1 MAVYC
6 NSLPEDALAPPAYLV
21 DQERRQEVAESLG
34 RRVWEVELQV
44 TYLLQS
50 KVKTQAEDREGRS
63 MHQGNWFCWWSKK
76 HKAARERR

>member
-1 MAVYC
+1 MWLFTATVC
-6 NSLPEDALAPPAYLV
+6 LRMPLPPPAYLV

-63 MHQGNWFCWWSKK
+63 MHQGNWFC
-76 HKAARERR
+76 